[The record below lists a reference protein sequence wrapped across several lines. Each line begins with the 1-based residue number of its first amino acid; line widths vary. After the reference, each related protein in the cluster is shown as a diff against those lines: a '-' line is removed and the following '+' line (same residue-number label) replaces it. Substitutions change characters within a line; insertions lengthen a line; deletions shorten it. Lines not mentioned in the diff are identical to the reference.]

1 MIKQKSWK
9 MSSKSGEKKINKSLK
24 QGKANFEKIETNWN
38 TFLFKTASQISR
50 KQRKNC
56 KIFNTILVPLSILVK
71 LNTNCFYLKTIWC
84 GNFTVQHY
92 INGKSVPV
100 PVHTFVFFR
109 SVFISAGY
117 FLFTSGILPDPHRTR
132 YLRIRIREDCMHSA
146 DYWESGSEKNL
157 EGGGKIWATVL
168 YGNKS
173 GPSRNCLASV
183 SEPG

>member
-38 TFLFKTASQISR
+38 TFLFKTTSQISR

-100 PVHTFVFFR
+100 HTFVFR

-132 YLRIRIREDCMHSA
+132 YLRIRIR
-146 DYWESGSEKNL
+146 
-157 EGGGKIWATVL
+157 
-168 YGNKS
+168 
-173 GPSRNCLASV
+173 
-183 SEPG
+183 